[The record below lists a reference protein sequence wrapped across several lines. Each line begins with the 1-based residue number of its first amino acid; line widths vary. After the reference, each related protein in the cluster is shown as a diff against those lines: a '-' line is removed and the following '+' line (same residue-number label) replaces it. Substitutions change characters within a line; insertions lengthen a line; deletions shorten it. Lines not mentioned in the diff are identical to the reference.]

1 MSCGCAYA
9 CIRFPNSYRWI
20 NRPYSFKYLLN
31 YGNNGNKIGG
41 SWKTGRLVSRPLAR
55 NFGGEQK
62 EMGKDEASKDDKKLR
77 GMTSMI
83 EEGNLAILSSCFVG
97 LLTGIGIVLF
107 NNAVRPNTFL
117 AFLGK

>member
-1 MSCGCAYA
+1 
-9 CIRFPNSYRWI
+9 
-20 NRPYSFKYLLN
+20 
-31 YGNNGNKIGG
+31 
-41 SWKTGRLVSRPLAR
+41 
-55 NFGGEQK
+55 
-62 EMGKDEASKDDKKLR
+62 MGKDEASKDDKKLR